1 MHWRNNE
8 NMILTMVTKSKPNMC
23 QYLSQRS
30 HSQPPLPRPQPLNT
44 CSHIITQ
51 LQSHCRPYHIL
62 NIDISVKLAQQ
73 HASYVDMTIPA
84 SPHKSRGSTLPKYNI
99 NTSGQHTQ
107 PIHCHALHH
116 HRTTTISTT
125 VSICDLNTQI

>member
-8 NMILTMVTKSKPNMC
+8 NMIQTMVTKSKPNMC
-23 QYLSQRS
+23 QYLQLRS

-73 HASYVDMTIPA
+73 HASCVDLTIRA
-84 SPHKSRGSTLPKYNI
+84 SIHKSRHSKLPTYNI
-99 NTSGQHTQ
+99 NTSDHHTRQ
-107 PIHCHALHH
+107 IHYHALHH